1 METDEQMQDGLICGH
16 SECKTTD
23 SGFFSF
29 HWQEI
34 FDSCVQ
40 CTKLQRFISDA
51 DQYWMLFIGPVC
63 VWGSDR
69 NESMTVSEKCPFWF
83 DHGGADL
90 KTGMLR
96 EWQDI
101 EQQQINFNIS

>member
-1 METDEQMQDGLICGH
+1 
-16 SECKTTD
+16 
-23 SGFFSF
+23 
-29 HWQEI
+29 
-34 FDSCVQ
+34 
-40 CTKLQRFISDA
+40 
-51 DQYWMLFIGPVC
+51 MLFIGPVC